1 MRQTVAALLLATAMG
16 PLWAASCGDA
26 HTPVSDVQGRGG
38 ESPMAGRQVTVEGIL
53 TVDARQPGGFRGF
66 YLQQALAEQ
75 DRDPVTSEGLFVHTR
90 AREGEPG
97 DRVRVRG
104 EVREY
109 YGLTSLTNVRRVT
122 TCTSPGLP
130 APTVLQPGPLPE
142 GGHEALEG
150 MLVQTAGPLAITD
163 TWNLSR
169 YGELVLATSLQWT
182 PTQRLEPGAEAQAL
196 LARQEQQRLILDD
209 GLRKQHPRPI
219 PYLSDDESPGNPL
232 RVGDRVAPITGVM
245 DYRFGNWRLQ
255 PLTRPDIHHTNP
267 RQMPPTRHR
276 EANLRI
282 VSLNLGNLFNGDG
295 QGQAFPTARGARTH
309 AAYQQQLAR
318 LSSQIRATN
327 PDILTVSEL
336 ENDGYDGISALAELA
351 RAIGDHWR
359 YVEGGTDRDD
369 DVIRNALLYRSDRVQ
384 PTGPATLIEDGAFR
398 QWHRP
403 ALAQTFRRVDGEA
416 ALTVIAV
423 HLNSK
428 SCRDAPPA
436 QPDRRDGQACF
447 AKARELAARALGR
460 WPLSDGRGEDH
471 RVLLAGDFNA
481 YARETP
487 LQVLG
492 DTGYTDL
499 IAHFHGLEQGTFRY
513 HGRLGTL
520 DYHLAN
526 PALMERVKASH
537 IWSVNAEEPRL
548 SDDSATTDTDVPEA
562 SPWRA
567 SDHNPV
573 ITDLRL

>member
-1 MRQTVAALLLATAMG
+1 MRRTVAALLLITTMG

-26 HTPVSDVQGRGG
+26 YTPVSDVQGRGG

-90 AREGEPG
+90 AREGAPG

-109 YGLTSLTNVRRVT
+109 YGLTSLTNVQRVT
-122 TCTSPGLP
+122 TCATPGLP
-130 APTVLQPGPLPE
+130 APTALKPGHLPE
-142 GGHEALEG
+142 GGREVLES
-150 MLVQTAGPLAITD
+150 MLVQTAAPLVITD
-163 TWNLSR
+163 TWNLAR
-169 YGELVLATSLQWT
+169 YGELVLAPSLQWT
-182 PTQRLEPGAEAQAL
+182 PTQSLEPGPETQEL
-196 LARQEQQRLILDD
+196 LAQQEQQRLILDD
-209 GLRKQHPRPI
+209 GFRKKHPRPI
-219 PYLSDDESPGNPL
+219 PYLSDEASPGNPL
-232 RVGDRVAPITGVM
+232 RVGDRIAPVAGIM

-255 PLTRPDIHHTNP
+255 PLTQPDIHHANP
-267 RQMPPTRHR
+267 RQMPPTRHQ
-276 EANLRI
+276 EANLRV

-295 QGQAFPTARGARTH
+295 QGNGFPTDRGARTP
-309 AAYQQQLAR
+309 ASYQRQLAR

-327 PDILTVSEL
+327 PDILAVSEL
-336 ENDGYDGISALAELA
+336 ENDGYDGNSALAELA

-359 YVEGGTDRDD
+359 FVEGGTDRDD
-369 DVIRNALLYRSDRVQ
+369 DAIRNALLYRSDRVQ
-384 PTGPATLIEDGAFR
+384 PTGSATLIDDGAFR

-403 ALAQTFRRVDGEA
+403 ALAQTFRRIDGRT

-423 HLNSK
+423 HLKSK
-428 SCRDAPPA
+428 SCRNAPAA
-436 QPDRRDGQACF
+436 QQDRRDGQACF
-447 AKARELAARALGR
+447 AQARESAARALAR
-460 WPLSDGRGEDH
+460 WRPDAKGKDH
-471 RVLLAGDFNA
+471 LILLAGDFNA

-492 DTGYTDL
+492 NTGYTDL

-526 PALMERVKASH
+526 PELMERVKASH
-537 IWSVNAEEPRL
+537 VWSANAEEPRMR
-548 SDDSATTDTDVPEA
+548 AYNTTTDTDVAED

>member
-1 MRQTVAALLLATAMG
+1 MLRTVVALLLYTTMG

-26 HTPVSDVQGRGG
+26 HNPVSDIQGRGG
-38 ESPMAGRQVTVEGIL
+38 KSPMAGRQVTVEGIL
-53 TVDARQPGGFRGF
+53 TVDVRQPGGFQGF

-75 DRDPVTSEGLFVHTR
+75 DEDPATSEGLFVHTR
-90 AREGEPG
+90 AREGKPG

-109 YGLTSLTNVRRVT
+109 YGLTSLTNVRQVA
-122 TCTSPGLP
+122 TCASPGLP
-130 APTVLQPGPLPE
+130 APTALQPGQLPE

-150 MLVQTAGPLAITD
+150 MLVQTTEPLVITD
-163 TWNLSR
+163 TWNLAR
-169 YGELVLATSLQWT
+169 FGELVLAPSLQWT
-182 PTQRLEPGAEAQAL
+182 PTQRLEPGPETHAL
-196 LARQEQQRLILDD
+196 LAQQEQQRLILDD
-209 GLRKQHPRPI
+209 GLRRKYPRPI
-219 PYLSDDESPGNPL
+219 PYLPDGTSPGNPL
-232 RVGDRVAPITGVM
+232 RVGDRIAPVAGVM

-255 PLTRPDIHHTNP
+255 PLTQPDIYHATP

-276 EANLRI
+276 EANLRV

-295 QGQAFPTARGARTH
+295 QGQGFPTARGARDH
-309 AAYQQQLAR
+309 ASYQQQLAR
-318 LSSQIRATN
+318 LSRQIQATD
-327 PDILTVSEL
+327 PDILAVSEL
-336 ENDGYDGISALAELA
+336 ENDGYGDNSALAELA
-351 RAIGDHWR
+351 RTIGDHWR
-359 YVEGGTDRDD
+359 FIEGGTDQDD

-384 PTGPATLIEDGAFR
+384 PTGPATLINDGAFR

-403 ALAQTFRRVDGEA
+403 ALAQAFRRIDGGA

-423 HLNSK
+423 HLKSK
-428 SCRDAPPA
+428 GCHNAPAA
-436 QPDRRDGQACF
+436 QQDRRDGQACF
-447 AKARELAARALGR
+447 AEARESAARALGR
-460 WPLSDGRGEDH
+460 WRPDGNGKDH
-471 RVLLAGDFNA
+471 LILLAGDFNA
-481 YARETP
+481 YAREAP

-526 PALMERVKASH
+526 DALMKRVKASH

-548 SDDSATTDTDVPEA
+548 RAYNATTDTDVPED

-573 ITDLRL
+573 MTDLRL